1 MLHTNQKVIKN
12 KVGLLNLAME
22 LGNVS
27 KACRILGYS
36 RETFYRYQ
44 EAVEKGGVE
53 ALIDRS
59 RKQPNLANR
68 VDPAIEKR
76 VVEYAIEYPAYDQ
89 LRTSNELRKEGVF
102 VSASGVRSIWMR
114 HQLANK
120 RQRLTALEK
129 KMAETGLVL
138 TEAQLV
144 ALEKKIVKIIPMAI
158 Q

>member
-1 MLHTNQKVIKN
+1 MSPRLAGSWDTPEKRSIVTKKRQK
-12 KVGLLNLAME
+12 
-22 LGNVS
+22 
-27 KACRILGYS
+27 
-36 RETFYRYQ
+36 RE
-44 EAVEKGGVE
+44 ES
-53 ALIDRS
+53 LIDRS

-68 VDPAIEKR
+68 VDPTIEKR
-76 VVEYAIEYPAYDQ
+76 VVEYAIEYPAYGQ

-144 ALEKKIVKIIPMAI
+144 ALEKEDS
-158 Q
+158 